1 MIDVSASPQKPTT
14 NLPAIVLA
22 GLLAFVIWQSG
33 YWEKFTPDKERDQ
46 PAGKVAG
53 VLVIKS
59 QDMTVDQAQV
69 ANSAV
74 IDEICDQ
81 RNIPFR
87 ALWADAGDLSNADE
101 WVRQLLSFYSDEAPC
116 LATIDANGNRTRYE
130 LPASISEFRR
140 LVGAN

>member
-81 RNIPFR
+81 RKIPFR

-101 WVRQLLSFYSDEAPC
+101 WVRQLHSFYSDEAPC
-116 LATIDANGNRTRYE
+116 LATIDANGNRTRHE

>member
-1 MIDVSASPQKPTT
+1 MIDVSAAPKQQASRV
-14 NLPAIVLA
+14 PAMIVL
-22 GLLAFVIWQSG
+22 GFLAFVVWKSG
-33 YWEKFTPDKERDQ
+33 VWEVLTPDRDRDQ

-87 ALWADAGDLSNADE
+87 ALWSDAGDLSNADE
-101 WVRQLLSFYSDEAPC
+101 WVRQLHSFYSEDAPC
-116 LATIDANGNRTRYE
+116 LATIDANGNRKRHE